1 LIDFLCRDR
10 VLKKKDAECLYEVV
24 KPKGERGDDDD
35 EDEKPKKKSEI
46 PSKKKEETEELPKE
60 EL

>member
-1 LIDFLCRDR
+1 MIDFLCRDR
-10 VLKKKDAECLYEVV
+10 VLKKKDADCLYEVV

-35 EDEKPKKKSEI
+35 EDEKPKKKS
-46 PSKKKEETEELPKE
+46 SKKKKEVEEELPKE